1 MFIIAIDYD
10 STLFT
15 KSYPEKGEPIK
26 EVIDK
31 VKEFQENEFCESILW
46 TCREGKSLEEAI
58 ERCKE
63 QGLKF
68 SSVNDNTPYEKRYIE
83 RRKSKGE
90 DIFAQRKVYADV
102 YVDDK
107 APGSIEYFLKI
118 NVKKTCESF
127 KDRKDEP

>member
-1 MFIIAIDYD
+1 MFIISIDYD
-10 STLFT
+10 STLFSG
-15 KSYPEKGEPIK
+15 SYPERGEPIK

-63 QGLKF
+63 QGLRF
-68 SSVNDNTPYEKRYIE
+68 TSINENTPYEKEYIK
-83 RRKSKGE
+83 RKQEQGE
-90 DIFAQRKVYADV
+90 DTFAQRKVYADV

-107 APGSIEYFLKI
+107 APGSIDYFLKI

-127 KDRKDEP
+127 KDRKDEL